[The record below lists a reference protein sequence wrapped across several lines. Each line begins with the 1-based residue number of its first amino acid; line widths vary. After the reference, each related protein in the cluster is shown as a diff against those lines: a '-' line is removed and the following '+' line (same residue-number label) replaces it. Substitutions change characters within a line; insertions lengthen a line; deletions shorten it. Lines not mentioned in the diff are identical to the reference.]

1 MKRRKF
7 MKKGFLPKSL
17 IVVVALFCT
26 ILANGV
32 SFAEYP
38 DKPITFYIPLSAGGT
53 SDVFIRTIA
62 PHMEEFLG
70 VKLLL
75 INKPGSNGAI
85 AISALNKSKPDGYT
99 VGFANLPTLVTHPQM
114 RKLTYDPAKLVFV
127 ASPMKYEYIFYVR
140 NDAPWNSLE
149 EFIAAAKKEP
159 GKLKYGVPGHGS
171 TNHLAVE
178 WLAKK
183 EGIKIGPIPF
193 KGNPKAIAALLGG
206 HVDAVNTSTTA
217 SVSPYQAGLLKPL
230 AVLSSSRI
238 SLVPEVKTLKEMGY
252 DFFQFSCL
260 GAVLPPETPEPIRKK
275 LEDAI
280 RYAVEQEDVKKK
292 AAETLYVSI
301 EYKDGKEYREITD
314 KYWDIWGGILGEV
327 GLKMK

>member
-1 MKRRKF
+1 
-7 MKKGFLPKSL
+7 MKKVFFPRSL
-17 IVVVALFCT
+17 VITVALLCT
-26 ILANGV
+26 IFASGT
-32 SFAEYP
+32 SFAAYP
-38 DKPITFYIPLSAGGT
+38 DKPITMYIPLSAGGT

-62 PHMEEFLG
+62 PHMEKFLG
-70 VKLLL
+70 TKLLL

-85 AISALNKSKPDGYT
+85 AISELNKSKPDGYT

-140 NDAPWNSLE
+140 KDAPWNTLE

-183 EGIKIGPIPF
+183 EGLKISPIPF
-193 KGNPKAIAALLGG
+193 KGNPKAIAAVLGG
-206 HVDAVNTSTTA
+206 HVAAVNTSTTA

-238 SLVPEVKTLKEMGY
+238 ALVPEVQTLQEKGY

-260 GAVLPPETPEPIRKK
+260 GAVLPPETPEAIRKK
-275 LEDAI
+275 LEDAFHH
-280 RYAVEQEDVKKK
+280 AVQQEDVKKK
-292 AAETLYVSI
+292 AAETLFVSI
-301 EYKDGKEYREITD
+301 EYKDGKEYKEMID
-314 KYWDIWGGILGEV
+314 KYWDIWGGILDEV